1 MKKTISIISIVIAL
15 SLTACSSLTSPAVSP
30 EESICK
36 NRPEV
41 FANSKS
47 HICATSLALGTTPE
61 NLDAYLLDATA
72 MAYITKMTDKKRIAR
87 FLDRSEKRLRPIC
100 MYITYDDIL
109 AKLDQESE
117 RSALLKRVIN
127 RKMRFYAGA
136 EPVSDFDCWMML
148 EGINHQREQFGLSF
162 HAVE

>member
-1 MKKTISIISIVIAL
+1 MKKAISIISILAAL
-15 SLTACSSLTSPAVSP
+15 SLTACNTVTLPTVSS
-30 EESICK
+30 EESICT

-41 FANSKS
+41 FVNSES

-72 MAYITKMTDKKRIAR
+72 MAYITKMTDKKKIAR
-87 FLDRSEKRLRPIC
+87 FLDRSEKQLRPMC
-100 MYITYDDIL
+100 MNITYDDIL
-109 AKLDQESE
+109 TKLDQESE

-127 RKMRFYAGA
+127 RKMRFYAGI